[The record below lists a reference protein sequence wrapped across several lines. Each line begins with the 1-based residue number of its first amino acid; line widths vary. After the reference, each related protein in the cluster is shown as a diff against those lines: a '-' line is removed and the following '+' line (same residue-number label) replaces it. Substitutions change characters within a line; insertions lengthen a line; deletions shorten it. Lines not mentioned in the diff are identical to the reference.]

1 MNFRPLRMNPFLSFC
16 ATAALAWTLGL
27 GSVFAQDV
35 PPTPEPP
42 TPEPPSAPVTPKPS
56 VGVSLPEG
64 EVSFDWKFDNSDSD
78 GIVQNGVPVTVKTN
92 EVVPQVVVINSSAT
106 IDGVVEDS
114 VVVIGGEA
122 IINGRVKGDVVNVGG
137 GIVLGPN
144 AHIEGK
150 AVGVLGGI
158 QMGANS
164 VIEGD
169 AVGVLG
175 GIRKAEGA
183 HVGGKTVNMALGDIV
198 GPDGL
203 GLPNWLKLTFTEIV
217 MKLRILS
224 FQVGWVWV
232 VAGLFLLLHA
242 LFLLAAPGIV
252 RSVVTTLS
260 ERGATSFLMGL
271 VSLPLAAFLS
281 LILLATGVGI
291 LVIPFIWA
299 ALLFAGLVGKGGLLQ
314 FFGSA
319 LGRGVRLDL
328 PPLVALVVGTVLVSL
343 LYLIPFLGLLFWM
356 TFAVWSL
363 GAAILALFGR
373 FKKESPPATPITP
386 RWNPPAPT
394 GPGSA
399 TPTFAPAPSATSTA
413 TAPSAM
419 GFAAAAPAADM
430 ALHSVVPEPAP
441 SQPLPTTAPLLSP
454 LLVPPPPAAASSVP
468 VIPDALS
475 LPRIGLKE
483 RLLASALDWLL
494 LIIVINWFRLDR
506 LVPLVLL
513 GYFVGMWVW
522 RQTTVGGI
530 ILRLRVARLDGRPI
544 DVVTALVR
552 ALGALFGAIALGLG
566 YFWCAWDPD
575 KQGWHDKVAGTVVVR
590 LPKTQPLV

>member
-1 MNFRPLRMNPFLSFC
+1 MNPFLSFC
-16 ATAALAWTLGL
+16 ATVALAWTLGFGAAL
-27 GSVFAQDV
+27 AQD
-35 PPTPEPP
+35 PPP
-42 TPEPPSAPVTPKPS
+42 TPEPPSEPVTPKPD
-56 VGVSLPEG
+56 V
-64 EVSFDWKFDNSDSD
+64 EVSPPDGKSLKFEVKFDDSDSD

-92 EVVPQVVVINSSAT
+92 EVVPNVIVISSSAT
-106 IDGVVEDS
+106 IDGVVEDE
-114 VVVIGGEA
+114 VVVIGGEV
-122 IINGRVKGDVVNVGG
+122 IINGRVEGDVVNVGG
-137 GIVLGPN
+137 GIVLGPK
-144 AHIEGK
+144 AHIGGK

-158 QMGANS
+158 EMGANS

-175 GIRKAEGA
+175 GVRKADGA
-183 HVGGKTVNMALGDIV
+183 RVGGKTVNMAMGDLV

-203 GLPNWLKLTFTEIV
+203 GLPEWLKLTFTEIV

-252 RSVVTTLS
+252 RSVVTTFS

-281 LILLATGVGI
+281 LILLPTVVGV

-328 PPLVALVVGTVLVSL
+328 PPLVSLLVGAVLVSL

-356 TFAVWSL
+356 TFAVWAL

-373 FKKESPPATPITP
+373 FKKESPTPAPVTP
-386 RWNPPAPT
+386 RWNPPSAS
-394 GPGSA
+394 GPGSGATAA
-399 TPTFAPAPSATSTA
+399 TPSPIIPTPANPSPNPNA
-413 TAPSAM
+413 SAL
-419 GFAAAAPAADM
+419 GFAAATPGAA
-430 ALHSVVPEPAP
+430 SVSLQSVLPEPNL
-441 SQPLPTTAPLLSP
+441 SEPLPPTAPLL
-454 LLVPPPPAAASSVP
+454 LPPTPASSAAP
-468 VIPDALS
+468 VVPDALS
-475 LPRIGLKE
+475 LPRVGLKE
-483 RLLASALDWLL
+483 RLLASGLDWLL

-552 ALGALFGAIALGLG
+552 ALGALFGGIALGLG
-566 YFWCAWDPD
+566 YFWSAWDPD

>member
-1 MNFRPLRMNPFLSFC
+1 MNPFLSFC
-16 ATAALAWTLGL
+16 AIAALAWTLGFGAVL
-27 GSVFAQDV
+27 AQDA
-35 PPTPEPP
+35 PPTPTPP
-42 TPEPPSAPVTPKPS
+42 TAPAPLKPEVDVRLPDSK
-56 VGVSLPEG
+56 SLTF
-64 EVSFDWKFDNSDSD
+64 EVKFDDSDSD

-164 VIEGD
+164 VIDGD

-175 GIRKAEGA
+175 GVRKAEGA
-183 HVGGKTVNMALGDIV
+183 RIGGQTVNMALGDIV

-203 GLPNWLKLTFTEIV
+203 GLPKWLKLTFTEIV

-232 VAGLFLLLHA
+232 VAGLFLLLHL
-242 LFLLAAPGIV
+242 LFLFAAPGVI

-271 VSLPLAAFLS
+271 LSLPLAAFLS
-281 LILLATGVGI
+281 LILLATVVGG

-299 ALLFAGLVGKGGLLQ
+299 ALLFAGLVGKGALLQ

-328 PPLVALVVGTVLVSL
+328 PPVVSLLVGTVLVSL

-356 TFAVWSL
+356 TFAVWAL

-373 FKKESPPATPITP
+373 FKKESPAPTPATP
-386 RWNPPAPT
+386 RWNPPPAN
-394 GPGSA
+394 GPGGG
-399 TPTFAPAPSATSTA
+399 A
-413 TAPSAM
+413 TAAPPSPIIPTPANPSPSPSPNASAM
-419 GFAAAAPAADM
+419 GFAAATPAAAGV
-430 ALHSVVPEPAP
+430 ALQSVVPEPNP
-441 SQPLPTTAPLLSP
+441 SEPLPPTAPLL
-454 LLVPPPPAAASSVP
+454 LPPRPPAFTAPAV
-468 VIPDALS
+468 PDALS
-475 LPRIGLKE
+475 LPRVGLKE
-483 RLLASALDWLL
+483 RLLASALDWLF
-494 LIIVINWFRLDR
+494 LIIVINWFELDR
-506 LVPLVLL
+506 LVPVALL

-522 RQTTVGGI
+522 RQTTIGGI
-530 ILRLRVARLDGRPI
+530 ILCLRVARLDGRPI

-552 ALGALFGAIALGLG
+552 ALGAMFGAFALGLG